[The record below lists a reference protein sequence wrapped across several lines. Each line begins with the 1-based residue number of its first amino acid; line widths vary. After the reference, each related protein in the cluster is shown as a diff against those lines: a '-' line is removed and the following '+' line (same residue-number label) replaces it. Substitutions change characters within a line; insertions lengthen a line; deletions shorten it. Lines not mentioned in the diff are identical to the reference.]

1 MNFIVCYGKLV
12 PPFFCVWSKQPWFMS
27 FFTLI
32 FTINTYFYSMKYF
45 WHISIYLQNSTRRNA
60 CHQIV
65 IRVCLVAVKVD
76 NPLVWSA
83 SVDSPKKEDKRDFVG
98 DWQDYQNINELL
110 VMYALD
116 LRKRLNFQNHFFI
129 SYPTRKTVVHKYIL

>member
-1 MNFIVCYGKLV
+1 MKFIVYVIYNLFH
-12 PPFFCVWSKQPWFMS
+12 PFTPFDQSKYDLCL
-27 FFTLI
+27 FFTIILHYKHL
-32 FTINTYFYSMKYF
+32 FLFSMKYF
-45 WHISIYLQNSTRRNA
+45 WHISIYLQNNTRRNA

-116 LRKRLNFQNHFFI
+116 
-129 SYPTRKTVVHKYIL
+129 

>member
-1 MNFIVCYGKLV
+1 M
-12 PPFFCVWSKQPWFMS
+12 
-27 FFTLI
+27 
-32 FTINTYFYSMKYF
+32 
-45 WHISIYLQNSTRRNA
+45 
-60 CHQIV
+60 
-65 IRVCLVAVKVD
+65 VAVKVD

-116 LRKRLNFQNHFFI
+116 LTKSLNVQSHFFI
-129 SYPTRKTVVHKYIL
+129 SCFTKRPLFISIHM